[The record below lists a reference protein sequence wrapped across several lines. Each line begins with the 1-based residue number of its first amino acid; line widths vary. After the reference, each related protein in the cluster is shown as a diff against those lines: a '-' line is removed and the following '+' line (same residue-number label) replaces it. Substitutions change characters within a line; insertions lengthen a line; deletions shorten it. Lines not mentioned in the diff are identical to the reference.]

1 MSTKWGRRAVIQ
13 QATILGLRRQLVET
27 FCSRALRNES
37 ETLDASIE
45 SQQRSAEEEQRDRIL
60 RSAFECREELVT
72 YARALLGNYAAAE
85 DAAQEAMLVVVAK
98 HDQFEE
104 GTSVLAWCRSIV
116 RIEVLRAKQRYQR
129 ERTLA
134 QRVLDDAI
142 DAAFDEFQSSRTS
155 HERELRRDALAQC
168 IGQISDRGK
177 RVLEARFIDELGYPQ
192 IGERLSMSIEAV
204 RKALFRVKKQ
214 VRTCVE
220 TRLRTAQ

>member
-1 MSTKWGRRAVIQ
+1 MSTKWGYRAVIH
-13 QATILGLRRQLVET
+13 QATNLGLRRQLVET
-27 FCSRALRNES
+27 LCSSTLANES
-37 ETLDASIE
+37 ETLDAARE
-45 SQQRSAEEEQRDRIL
+45 SHQTSAEEERRDRIL

-85 DAAQEAMLVVVAK
+85 DAVQEAMLVVVAK

-104 GTSVLAWCRSIV
+104 GTAVLAWCRSIV
-116 RIEVLRAKQRYQR
+116 RIEVLRAKQRHQR

-142 DAAFDEFQSSRTS
+142 DAAFSEFQSSRTS
-155 HERELRRDALAQC
+155 HERELRRDALARC

-192 IGERLSMSIEAV
+192 IGKRLSMSIEAV

-214 VRTCVE
+214 VRECVE

>member
-1 MSTKWGRRAVIQ
+1 
-13 QATILGLRRQLVET
+13 
-27 FCSRALRNES
+27 
-37 ETLDASIE
+37 LDASRKN
-45 SQQRSAEEEQRDRIL
+45 QQNSVDNVRRDRVL
-60 RSAFECREELVT
+60 KSAFECREELVT

-85 DAAQEAMLVVVAK
+85 DAVQEAMLVVVAK
-98 HDQFEE
+98 HDQFVE

-116 RIEVLRAKQRYQR
+116 RIEVMRARQRHQR
-129 ERTLA
+129 DRTLA
-134 QRVLDDAI
+134 QRVLDDAV
-142 DAAFDEFQSSRTS
+142 DAAFDEFLESRAS

-168 IGQISDRGK
+168 IGQISDRSK

-214 VRTCVE
+214 VRRCVE

>member
-1 MSTKWGRRAVIQ
+1 MDTS
-13 QATILGLRRQLVET
+13 
-27 FCSRALRNES
+27 NES
-37 ETLDASIE
+37 EPIAPS
-45 SQQRSAEEEQRDRIL
+45 EERRDRIL

-72 YARALLGNYAAAE
+72 YARALLGNFAAAE
-85 DAAQEAMLVVVAK
+85 DAVQEAMLVVVAK

-116 RIEVLRAKQRYQR
+116 RIEVLRAKQRHQR

-142 DAAFDEFQSSRTS
+142 DATFDEFQSSRTS

>member
-1 MSTKWGRRAVIQ
+1 MTQYSQNRENSVHETRTPRGNSAVIWDPYDP
-13 QATILGLRRQLVET
+13 TKET
-27 FCSRALRNES
+27 DTLNASR
-37 ETLDASIE
+37 E
-45 SQQRSAEEEQRDRIL
+45 SQPNPREVERRDRIL

-72 YARALLGNYAAAE
+72 YARVLLGNYAAAE
-85 DAAQEAMLVVVAK
+85 DAVQEALLVVVAK

-116 RIEVLRAKQRYQR
+116 RIEVLRAKQRHRR

-142 DAAFDEFQSSRTS
+142 DAAFDEFQKSRTS
-155 HERELRRDALAQC
+155 YERELRRDALAQC
-168 IGQISDRGK
+168 IQQVSDRSK
-177 RVLEARFIDELGYPQ
+177 RVLEARFVDELGYPQ

-214 VRTCVE
+214 VKTCVE
-220 TRLRTAQ
+220 ARLRTAQ

>member
-1 MSTKWGRRAVIQ
+1 MSGSDHR
-13 QATILGLRRQLVET
+13 
-27 FCSRALRNES
+27 
-37 ETLDASIE
+37 
-45 SQQRSAEEEQRDRIL
+45 RDRIV

-85 DAAQEAMLVVVAK
+85 DAVQEAMLTVIAK

-116 RIEVLRAKQRYQR
+116 RIEVLRAKHRHQR

-134 QRVLDDAI
+134 QKVLDDAI
-142 DAAFDEFQSSRTS
+142 DAAFDEFQSARIS

-168 IGQISDRGK
+168 IQQISDRSK
-177 RVLEARFIDELGYPQ
+177 CVLEARFVDELGYPK